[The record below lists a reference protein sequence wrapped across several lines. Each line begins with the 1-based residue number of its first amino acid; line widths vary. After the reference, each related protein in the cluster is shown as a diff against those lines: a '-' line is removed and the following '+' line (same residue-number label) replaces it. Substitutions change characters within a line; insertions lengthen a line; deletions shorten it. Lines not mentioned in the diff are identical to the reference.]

1 MDAAAP
7 IGILRPVPIVL
18 GPQHVLQ
25 PPPVRAC
32 PGCGRGN
39 VGWHGFNLS
48 TLCADCLSVLRP
60 EQVPCPQPQAA
71 SPFPVGRRDTA
82 SDAASAPPE
91 AQHGPRPPREPA
103 DPPRVSADPHQ
114 HTPSCSTAPVAP
126 PHASCIVP
134 PPARSGAATPAAA
147 ADVSSQ
153 IAAQQFGVARAGL
166 QPFSELPASAPSSDT
181 AWHAPSSSCSS
192 SCGKAF
198 GADAAGALADTAA
211 TADTAAL
218 LVAAAAA
225 ATGARVP
232 ASPAADEPVARSD
245 NPTSPRQP
253 VAPWTEQE
261 DAAIRAGVL
270 QHGSKWRNFPL
281 PGRSTDAVRN
291 RWGRLKERDTADAG
305 LGGEGAAGWDH
316 ASQEAP
322 SRGMATASDVPA
334 PASDADPVEVRS
346 TVSRA
351 KKGAPI
357 LKATAPAAAHGR
369 NLRKRLR

>member
-1 MDAAAP
+1 MDAVAP

-60 EQVPCPQPQAA
+60 EQ
-71 SPFPVGRRDTA
+71 G
-82 SDAASAPPE
+82 
-91 AQHGPRPPREPA
+91 
-103 DPPRVSADPHQ
+103 VS
-114 HTPSCSTAPVAP
+114 
-126 PHASCIVP
+126 
-134 PPARSGAATPAAA
+134 R
-147 ADVSSQ
+147 
-153 IAAQQFGVARAGL
+153 
-166 QPFSELPASAPSSDT
+166 PASAHPFLLNS
-181 AWHAPSSSCSS
+181 
-192 SCGKAF
+192 
-198 GADAAGALADTAA
+198 AA

-270 QHGSKWRNFPL
+270 QHGTKWRNFPL